1 MGYYPYLVSAALG
14 MASAAIVAGCSHSH
28 PAATQTETPVIDVAE
43 ATQRGVTLYH
53 TYPGKLHARSSI
65 DLVARVDG
73 YLKGQHYKNGDLVE
87 AGQLLFTIEDTQYRN
102 AVAQAESEL
111 KAAESALDYNTAHY
125 EAVKQAAD
133 ANAASRMEVEQ
144 ARSAMESSRQDV
156 NNARAA
162 LSTARTNL
170 DYCYVKAPFK
180 GHVGASGPG
189 IGSYLSGGGAPVTLA
204 TIYDDLEV
212 KAEFFIDDASYI
224 DMLRDENK
232 AIVADLDSIPVSF
245 SDKLPH
251 SYTGRLIYMSPDIDP
266 STGTLEMRAMIANPY
281 DELRDGMYVTVKL
294 PYASE
299 SDAVL
304 VKDASISTDQHGKY
318 LYTVNDS
325 DRVVYTPVEVGDVVD
340 DSLRVI
346 TSGIRPGDRY
356 VTKALLKVR
365 PDMLVKPRL
374 SDNK

>member
-1 MGYYPYLVSAALG
+1 M
-14 MASAAIVAGCSHSH
+14 
-28 PAATQTETPVIDVAE
+28 
-43 ATQRGVTLYH
+43 
-53 TYPGKLHARSSI
+53 
-65 DLVARVDG
+65 
-73 YLKGQHYKNGDLVE
+73 
-87 AGQLLFTIEDTQYRN
+87 
-102 AVAQAESEL
+102 
-111 KAAESALDYNTAHY
+111 
-125 EAVKQAAD
+125 
-133 ANAASRMEVEQ
+133 
-144 ARSAMESSRQDV
+144 
-156 NNARAA
+156 
-162 LSTARTNL
+162 
-170 DYCYVKAPFK
+170 
-180 GHVGASGPG
+180 
-189 IGSYLSGGGAPVTLA
+189 TLA